1 MPLINCKIKWKLKQ
15 RKHCVLSGLGNNN
28 DKADANF
35 DNIIFT
41 VKGIKLYLPVVNLTA
56 KDDQK
61 PWKLLSKGFER
72 LVYWN
77 ENKTKSENKITT
89 NEYIYFI
96 ESKFVG
102 ANRLFLL
109 VYPML
114 SSITLSSIKKT
125 FMIKQLILI

>member
-1 MPLINCKIKWKLKQ
+1 MINCKIKWKLKW

-35 DNIIFT
+35 HNIIFT
-41 VKGIKLYLPVVNLTA
+41 IKGIKLYLPVINLRA

-96 ESKFVG
+96 ESKFAG
-102 ANRLFLL
+102 ANRLFVL

>member
-1 MPLINCKIKWKLKQ
+1 MINCKIKWKLKW

-41 VKGIKLYLPVVNLTA
+41 IKSIKLYLPVVNLTT

-96 ESKFVG
+96 ESKFAG
-102 ANRLFLL
+102 ANRLFVF